1 MPFYEYVCT
10 QCGAATELLQKVS
23 DPPATTCPHCHAE
36 ALSKQISAA
45 GFRLKG
51 GGWYETDFKSDGQ
64 RNLVKDGGAPAE
76 AKAADAGHSCGAGC
90 SHGEKAPTK
99 TDAKA
104 DSKAEAK
111 SETKPAAP
119 AATPAATSA
128 A

>member
-10 QCGAATELLQKVS
+10 HCGATTELLQRIS
-23 DPPATTCPHCHAE
+23 DPPATTCPKCHAE

-64 RNLVKDGGAPAE
+64 RNLVKSGDGAAGE
-76 AKAADAGHSCGAGC
+76 AKPAADAGHTCGAGC
-90 SHGEKAPTK
+90 SHGAKPE
-99 TDAKA
+99 AKA
-104 DSKAEAK
+104 ESKSEVKAE
-111 SETKPAAP
+111 SKPAAP
-119 AATPAATSA
+119 ATTPATTSA